1 MASNEVIPVRTKKKA
16 AELPKAI
23 VTIIPVV
30 YNIALQELN
39 ELLYYFLLLIKDKWR
54 AGCMTAVW
62 NFIVLTTLAKTFSHV
77 LNSY

>member
-39 ELLYYFLLLIKDKWR
+39 ELLYYFLLLIKDK
-54 AGCMTAVW
+54 
-62 NFIVLTTLAKTFSHV
+62 
-77 LNSY
+77 